1 MSLVAY
7 ADSDCDSD
15 DDNGEVIK
23 PSSDVIKVATKTI
36 GSKSF
41 LKLPEPK
48 SIDNL
53 KTIDDY
59 DSIDEGN
66 VVVQTKPQIVNSI
79 QEKKETPLFPTLPKP
94 KTGGK
99 VKIIIPSL
107 NEVPNFSCF
116 KTSLN

>member
-15 DDNGEVIK
+15 DDNGEIIK
-23 PSSDVIKVATKTI
+23 PSPNIVKVATKTI
-36 GSKSF
+36 SSKSF
-41 LKLPEPK
+41 LTLPEPK
-48 SIDNL
+48 SIENL
-53 KTIDDY
+53 KIDDY
-59 DSIDEGN
+59 DSVDKGN
-66 VVVQTKPQIVNSI
+66 VVQTKPPIVNSI

-107 NEVPNFSCF
+107 NEVPTYSCF
-116 KTSLN
+116 KTYLN